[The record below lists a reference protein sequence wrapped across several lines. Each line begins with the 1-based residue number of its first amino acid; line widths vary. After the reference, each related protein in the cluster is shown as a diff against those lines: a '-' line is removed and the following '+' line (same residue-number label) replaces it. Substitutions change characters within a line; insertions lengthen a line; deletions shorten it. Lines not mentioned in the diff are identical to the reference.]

1 MTRKIDG
8 VCFKNMVDY
17 AVRNLNIHR
26 NTVNQLNVFP
36 VPDGD
41 TGTNMVTTIHK
52 GLLSVGD
59 TLNDLPSVSKK
70 FASSVVFEAR
80 GNSGVIVSQF
90 LKGVSERFQ
99 DVEDVDAELFISA
112 LERGV
117 ECAYL
122 SVATPVEGTMLTV
135 LRDATNAVKDEFDG
149 NQSVDE
155 VISSFVVHAK
165 VSLDNTPE
173 LLPVLKESGVVDS
186 GGAGVVYL
194 FEGMQKY
201 LAGEDLE
208 DLEMSSDLDSV
219 DYNLFDRNSVFD
231 YGYCT
236 ELLLQLLDSKGAFD
250 YDSFKAGLSELGNSI
265 VVSAEGSKVKLHV
278 HTMTPE
284 KVFAL
289 CHRFGEFLSVKV
301 ENMTV
306 QHTEQTKKIL
316 VSEYKNEG
324 AFSIVA
330 VAFDKRM
337 QELFVEMGADVA
349 LCCDEGVSTKDYLDA
364 FEQTSTPE
372 IIVLPN
378 SSDAILSA
386 VQAKQ
391 MYKNAKVHVIPSRSV
406 AECYAALP
414 AVDFEENDV
423 ERVRV
428 GIVKTLSNIYVASVA
443 KRKTPI
449 KYGETEIT
457 ADEYYSYSGK
467 ELSIVG
473 RSLYETFVQT
483 VIDISIKQ
491 YDKEIMT
498 VFYKD
503 SISEEDMEN
512 MIETVKEFGI
522 RSEICTVPTDSL
534 DGEITISFE

>member
-52 GLLSVGD
+52 GLLSVED

-135 LRDATNAVKDEFDG
+135 LRDATNAVKNEFDG
-149 NQSVDE
+149 SQSVDE
-155 VISSFVVHAK
+155 VISSFVVHAR

-208 DLEMSSDLDSV
+208 DLEMSSDSASV
-219 DYNLFDRNSVFD
+219 DYNLFDRESVFD

-236 ELLLQLLDSKGAFD
+236 ELLLQLLDSKESFD
-250 YDSFKAGLSELGNSI
+250 YDRFKESLSELGNSI

-284 KVFAL
+284 TVFEL

-306 QHTEQTKKIL
+306 QHTEKNNKFL

-330 VAFDKRM
+330 VASDRAM
-337 QELFVEMGADVA
+337 QELFVEMGADVS

-364 FEQTSTPE
+364 FEKTSTGE
-372 IIVLPN
+372 IIVFPN
-378 SSDAILSA
+378 NSDAILSA

-391 MYKNAKVHVIPSRSV
+391 MYKNAKVHVIPTKSV

-414 AVDFEENDV
+414 AVDFEEPDV
-423 ERVRV
+423 ERVRG
-428 GIVKTLSNIYVASVA
+428 GIARTLGNIYVAYVA

-449 KYGETEIT
+449 KYGDTEIT

-473 RSLYETFVQT
+473 RNLFEAFVQT

-498 VFYKD
+498 VFYKS
-503 SISEEDMEN
+503 SISESDMEN
-512 MIETVKEFGI
+512 MIDAVKEFGI

-534 DGEITISFE
+534 QGEITISFE

>member
-1 MTRKIDG
+1 
-8 VCFKNMVDY
+8 
-17 AVRNLNIHR
+17 
-26 NTVNQLNVFP
+26 
-36 VPDGD
+36 
-41 TGTNMVTTIHK
+41 
-52 GLLSVGD
+52 
-59 TLNDLPSVSKK
+59 
-70 FASSVVFEAR
+70 
-80 GNSGVIVSQF
+80 

-99 DVEDVDAELFISA
+99 DAEDVDAELFISA

-135 LRDATNAVKDEFDG
+135 LRDATNAVKNEFDG
-149 NQSVDE
+149 SQSVDE
-155 VISSFVVHAK
+155 VISSFVVHAR

-208 DLEMSSDLDSV
+208 DLEMSSDSASV
-219 DYNLFDRNSVFD
+219 DYNLFDRESVFD

-236 ELLLQLLDSKGAFD
+236 ELLLQLLDSKESFD
-250 YDSFKAGLSELGNSI
+250 YDSFKESLSELGNSI

-284 KVFAL
+284 TVFEL

-306 QHTEQTKKIL
+306 QHTEKNNKFL

-330 VAFDKRM
+330 VASDRAM
-337 QELFVEMGADVA
+337 QELFVEMGADVS

-364 FEQTSTPE
+364 FEKTSTGE
-372 IIVLPN
+372 IIVFPN
-378 SSDAILSA
+378 NSDAILSA

-391 MYKNAKVHVIPSRSV
+391 MYKNAKVHVIPTKNV

-414 AVDFEENDV
+414 AVDFEETDV
-423 ERVRV
+423 ERVRS

-467 ELSIVG
+467 ELSVVK
-473 RSLYETFVQT
+473 RNLYEAFVQT

-498 VFYKD
+498 VFYKS
-503 SISEEDMEN
+503 SISESDMEN
-512 MIETVKEFGI
+512 MIDAVKEFGI

-534 DGEITISFE
+534 QGEITISFE